1 MYFDEDLLYKEKFIF
16 PKKEQS
22 RFYTT
27 IKTPKHS
34 QTKVHII
41 HPNSSTLGLWKAF

>member
-16 PKKEQS
+16 PKKGKNQ
-22 RFYTT
+22 FYTT

-34 QTKVHII
+34 QTKLRII
-41 HPNSSTLGLWKAF
+41 HPNSVILGL